1 MQEVVSNEPMTS
13 RKELELI
20 MKVSTPYLHHYLL
33 NDFHCS
39 LSSKRRSCTLQVYDI
54 LFCVV
59 VESYTHISC
68 TCTSFD
74 ISRRQCLWKLCRH
87 LPDAIND
94 MDVERSLMHVHHFMK
109 AHPASSWAQRD
120 NDMPLRTVKTIV
132 HTLAKLKGAKVASPP
147 HPLATRSSAAAAHNV
162 RYTHT

>member
-1 MQEVVSNEPMTS
+1 MILNVACPRKDVSAHLYN
-13 RKELELI
+13 
-20 MKVSTPYLHHYLL
+20 
-33 NDFHCS
+33 
-39 LSSKRRSCTLQVYDI
+39 I

-59 VESYTHISC
+59 VKSYMHIPC

-74 ISRRQCLWKLCRH
+74 IARLQCLWKLCRH

-132 HTLAKLKGAKVASPP
+132 HTLAKLKGAKVASP
-147 HPLATRSSAAAAHNV
+147 RSSASHVLVPCRCYMYMLCFVNTV
-162 RYTHT
+162 FVVYCSSKWHVSIEF